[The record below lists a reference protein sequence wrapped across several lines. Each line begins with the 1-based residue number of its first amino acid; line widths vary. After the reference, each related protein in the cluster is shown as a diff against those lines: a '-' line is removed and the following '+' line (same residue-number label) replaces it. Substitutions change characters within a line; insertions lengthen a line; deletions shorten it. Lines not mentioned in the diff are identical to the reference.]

1 MSAPAS
7 SIAVP
12 APQPSWFK
20 RLGPGLLVVAILT
33 LGAMVLQS
41 TTLFSTIVPMSSLI
55 LAILLGLA
63 VGNLI
68 RLPESTREGIKFSA
82 KRILRLAI
90 VFLGFK
96 LSFGQVVAIG
106 PQALITI
113 LIASTATILFTPF
126 LGKLMGIPMQR
137 SILIGSGVSIC
148 GAAAVAAVAGAI
160 DSEEEDA
167 AFAISVITLYGTVYI
182 FLYPALRLLFGIP
195 DLFYAMWAGA
205 SVHEVAQ
212 VAAATTV
219 VSDHF
224 RGLAATVKMIRVL
237 FIVPLTLILP
247 LIPLRLTSKERSA
260 ADDGRKG
267 FKASIPWFAI
277 LFFVMVVV
285 NSFAP
290 LPGGART
297 GLVNF
302 DNWMMTAAMAGLGLD
317 IRFRALVKVGPKAA
331 LLGAFSSIFLSGAS
345 ALLVY
350 LLVK

>member
-7 SIAVP
+7 SIAIP
-12 APQPSWFK
+12 APSPSWFK
-20 RLGPGLLVVAILT
+20 RHGPGLLIVAALT
-33 LGAMVLQS
+33 AGAMALQS
-41 TTLFSTIVPMSSLI
+41 TKLFSTIVPMSSLI
-55 LAILLGLA
+55 LAILLGLV
-63 VGNLI
+63 VGNVI
-68 RLPESTREGIKFSA
+68 SLPDSTHLGIKFAA
-82 KRILRLAI
+82 KRILRFAI
-90 VFLGFK
+90 IFLGFK
-96 LSFGQVVAIG
+96 LSLGQVIAIG
-106 PQALITI
+106 PQALVTI
-113 LIASTATILFTPF
+113 VIASTATILFTPF
-126 LGKLMGIPMQR
+126 LGKLMGIPLPR
-137 SILIGSGVSIC
+137 SVLIGSGVSIC

-195 DLFYAMWAGA
+195 DLFYAMWAG
-205 SVHEVAQ
+205 SSIHEVAQ
-212 VAAATTV
+212 VAAATAV

-247 LIPLRLTSKERSA
+247 LIPLRLTAKERGA
-260 ADDGRKG
+260 ASEDRKG

-277 LFFVMVVV
+277 LFFVMVLV

-290 LPGGART
+290 LSGGLRS
-297 GLVNF
+297 GLINF
-302 DNWMMTAAMAGLGLD
+302 DNWLMTAAMAGLGLD
-317 IRFRALVKVGPKAA
+317 IRFRAFIKVGPKAA

-350 LLVK
+350 FFVK

>member
-12 APQPSWFK
+12 APSPSWFK
-20 RLGPGLLVVAILT
+20 SLGPGLLIVAILT
-33 LGAMVLQS
+33 AGAMALQS
-41 TTLFSTIVPMSSLI
+41 TKLFSTIVPMSSLI
-55 LAILLGLA
+55 LAILLGLV
-63 VGNLI
+63 VGNVV
-68 RLPESTREGIKFSA
+68 RLPDSTHEGIRFAA

-96 LSFGQVVAIG
+96 LSFGQVIAIG
-106 PQALITI
+106 PQALVTI
-113 LIASTATILFTPF
+113 VIASTATILFTPL
-126 LGKLMGIPMQR
+126 LGRLMGIPMPR

-195 DLFYAMWAGA
+195 DLFYAMWSG
-205 SVHEVAQ
+205 SSIHEVAQ
-212 VAAATTV
+212 VAAATAV

-247 LIPLRLTSKERSA
+247 LIPIKLTAKEKGA
-260 ADDGRKG
+260 TDDRKG

-290 LPGGART
+290 LSGGLRS
-297 GLVNF
+297 GLINF
-302 DNWMMTAAMAGLGLD
+302 DNWVMTAAMAGLGLD

-350 LLVK
+350 LFIK